1 MKSLSDCFVLNN
13 GVRLPCIGFGTY
25 KAQEGQA
32 TVDAIKT
39 ALQVGYRH
47 VDTASFYQNEVS
59 VGKAIKESGLDR
71 KDIFVTTKL
80 WTNERGYRQA
90 KQALEDSLNRL
101 ELDYIDMQLIHW
113 PASPN
118 KQDDWIIVNLAT
130 WQAMQEGVE
139 QGKIR
144 AIGVSNFLKHHLHAL
159 VKSDVIP
166 AVNQIEYHPGLNQSE
181 TIDFCKKYGVQ
192 IQAWSPLARGRLNDH
207 PLLNQIA
214 QKYGKSVQQICIKWC
229 LQNGVN
235 PLPKSVTPQ
244 RIKQNADVFDFV
256 LSDDDMLAITNMPPC
271 AAGGRHPDEVDF

>member
-25 KAQEGQA
+25 KAQEGQ
-32 TVDAIKT
+32 TTIDAIKT

-144 AIGVSNFLKHHLHAL
+144 AIGVSNFLKHHLQAL

>member
-1 MKSLSDCFVLNN
+1 MKSLNDCFVLNN

-25 KAQEGQA
+25 KAQEGQT

-59 VGKAIKESGLDR
+59 VGKAIKQSGIDR

-144 AIGVSNFLKHHLHAL
+144 AIGVSNFLKHHLQAL

>member
-13 GVRLPCIGFGTY
+13 GVKLPCVGFGTY
-25 KAQEGQA
+25 LAQEGQI
-32 TVDAIKT
+32 TVDAVKT
-39 ALQVGYRH
+39 ALQAGYRH
-47 VDTASFYQNEVS
+47 IDTASFYKNEVS
-59 VGKAIKESGLDR
+59 VGKAIKESGIDR

-80 WTNERGYRQA
+80 WTNERGYKQA

-118 KQDDWIIVNLAT
+118 KQDDWIIVNLST

-144 AIGVSNFLKHHLHAL
+144 AIGTSNFMKHHLQAL

-166 AVNQIEYHPGLNQSE
+166 AVNQIEYHPGLNQTE
-181 TIDFCKKYGVQ
+181 TVEFCKKYGVLT
-192 IQAWSPLARGRLNDH
+192 QAWSPMARGRLNDH
-207 PLLNQIA
+207 PLLNDIA
-214 QKYGKSVQQICIKWC
+214 KKYGKSVQQICIKWC

-244 RIKQNADVFDFV
+244 RIIDNANVFDFV
-256 LSDDDMLAITNMPPC
+256 IDEQDMFAINNMAPC
-271 AAGGRHPDEVDF
+271 AASGRHPDEVDF

>member
-13 GVRLPCIGFGTY
+13 GVKLPCVGFGTY
-25 KAQEGQA
+25 LAQEGQI
-32 TVDAIKT
+32 TVDAVKT
-39 ALQVGYRH
+39 ALQAGYRH
-47 VDTASFYQNEVS
+47 IDTASFYKNEVS
-59 VGKAIKESGLDR
+59 VGKAIKESGIDR

-80 WTNERGYRQA
+80 WTNERGYKQA

-144 AIGVSNFLKHHLHAL
+144 AIGVSNFLKHHLQAL

>member
-1 MKSLSDCFVLNN
+1 
-13 GVRLPCIGFGTY
+13 
-25 KAQEGQA
+25 
-32 TVDAIKT
+32 
-39 ALQVGYRH
+39 
-47 VDTASFYQNEVS
+47 
-59 VGKAIKESGLDR
+59 
-71 KDIFVTTKL
+71 
-80 WTNERGYRQA
+80 
-90 KQALEDSLNRL
+90 
-101 ELDYIDMQLIHW
+101 MQLIHW

-144 AIGVSNFLKHHLHAL
+144 AIGVSNFLKHHLQAL

>member
-13 GVRLPCIGFGTY
+13 GVKLPCVGFGTY
-25 KAQEGQA
+25 LAQEGQI
-32 TVDAIKT
+32 TVDAVKT
-39 ALQVGYRH
+39 ALQAGYRH
-47 VDTASFYQNEVS
+47 IDTASFYKNEVS
-59 VGKAIKESGLDR
+59 VGKAIKESGIDR

-80 WTNERGYRQA
+80 WTNERGYKQA

-118 KQDDWIIVNLAT
+118 KQDDWIIVNLST

-144 AIGVSNFLKHHLHAL
+144 AIGTSNFMKHHLQAL

-166 AVNQIEYHPGLNQSE
+166 AVNQIEYHPGLNQTE
-181 TIDFCKKYGVQ
+181 TVEFCKKYGVLT
-192 IQAWSPLARGRLNDH
+192 QAWSPMARGRLNDH
-207 PLLNQIA
+207 PLLNDIA
-214 QKYGKSVQQICIKWC
+214 KKYGKSVQQICIKWC

-244 RIKQNADVFDFV
+244 RIIDNANVFDFV
-256 LSDDDMLAITNMPPC
+256 IDEQDMFAINNMTPC
-271 AAGGRHPDEVDF
+271 AASGRHPDEVDF

>member
-1 MKSLSDCFVLNN
+1 MKSLNDCFVLNN

-25 KAQEGQA
+25 KAQEGQT

-59 VGKAIKESGLDR
+59 VGKAIKQSGIDR

-144 AIGVSNFLKHHLHAL
+144 AIGVSNFLKHHLQAL

-244 RIKQNADVFDFV
+244 RIKQNAEVFDFV

>member
-1 MKSLSDCFVLNN
+1 MKNLKDCFVLNN
-13 GVRLPCIGFGTY
+13 GVRLPCVGFGTY
-25 KAQEGQA
+25 KAEEGQN
-32 TVDAIKT
+32 TVDAIVC
-39 ALQVGYRH
+39 ALQNGYRH
-47 VDTASFYQNEVS
+47 IDTASFYKNEVS
-59 VGKAIKESGLDR
+59 VGKAIRQSGIDR
-71 KDIFVTTKL
+71 KEIFVTTKL

-144 AIGVSNFLKHHLHAL
+144 AIGTSNFMKHHLQAL

-166 AVNQIEYHPGLNQSE
+166 AVNQIEYHPGHNQSE
-181 TIDFCKKYGVQ
+181 TVDFCKKYGVL
-192 IQAWSPLARGRLNDH
+192 IQAWSPMARGRLNDH
-207 PLLNQIA
+207 PLLNDIA
-214 QKYGKSVQQICIKWC
+214 QQHNVSVQQVCLRWC

-235 PLPKSVTPQ
+235 PLPKSVTPS
-244 RIKQNADVFDFV
+244 RIKQNADLFSFV
-256 LSDDDMLAITNMPPC
+256 LSDDEMTAINNMPPC

>member
-25 KAQEGQA
+25 KAQEGQT

-144 AIGVSNFLKHHLHAL
+144 AIGVSNFLKHHLQAL

-244 RIKQNADVFDFV
+244 RIKQNAEVFDFV